1 MVALLLVSSMII
13 FVVIVGAHPVW
24 MLRLRVVVELGLA
37 SVQRIDNWSE
47 VMPADVKVRR
57 LIWVMIRV
65 SCPFI
70 SLIVILCRSVS

>member
-13 FVVIVGAHPVW
+13 FVVIVGADPVW

-57 LIWVMIRV
+57 LIRVMIRV

-70 SLIVILCRSVS
+70 SLIGILCRSVS